1 MLKRIISCVLIFAM
15 LSGLSLVAFAAKGFA
30 DVDEESYS
38 WAIEQINDM
47 ADKKIISGYPDGTFQ
62 PAKGIT
68 KIEAML
74 LISRILGKNDDTYAG
89 SLKDIYKIYEEKL
102 EDLDIQYGEEIAFLI
117 YKGVFA
123 LGEIEELA
131 EENELNE
138 PLLRHEAAMYLTK
151 VMDADADLSDADTG
165 FEDEDEIPEAS
176 RAYVKYVKEEGIMQG
191 MTATTF
197 NPDVQVNRA
206 QMAVM
211 LYRVMEAK
219 ELLFIEGELDRII
232 GSEITVSL
240 TAGSGSY
247 DISEA
252 EFYMNGEACEAS
264 DLKSGF
270 DVTLVFEDAT
280 LKRVETIYFAP
291 EVVKTI
297 VGQIT
302 EIVLT
307 SIKTVKIE
315 NSGTNKTEIYS
326 VDPGCEVYVNNGMA
340 TLSVLRTKDNARL
353 HLDKNNVV
361 TKIDVIDTNVEFSDG
376 IINKLDY
383 DEHKVE
389 ILRKDGTVET
399 YYVSDEIIVTRN
411 KKNSN
416 LSNLLAGDKV
426 SKCIV
431 RYNKIDSL
439 QVTSDIGSTTGTIT
453 EILIAKEASIVI
465 TKNGEDTRYPMTK
478 GIKVFLDDEE
488 CEVYDLRLDM
498 SAEITTDSGAVSEIR
513 VTSAQEIAQISG
525 IVEVVNPSYGFINV
539 KTTTGQSQQ
548 VFVSDSTKITADG
561 AITGTKTIKN
571 IREGDYV
578 FVIGKMVNGAFQA
591 TTIVIVDNN

>member
-15 LSGLSLVAFAAKGFA
+15 LSVLSLVAFAAKGFA

-74 LISRILGKNDDTYAG
+74 LISRILGKNDDTYAD

-399 YYVSDEIIVTRN
+399 YYVSDDIIVTRN

>member
-15 LSGLSLVAFAAKGFA
+15 LSGLSVVTFGAGGFS
-30 DVDEESYS
+30 DVDEETYS

-47 ADKKIISGYPDGTFQ
+47 ADKKIINGYPDGTFQ
-62 PAKGIT
+62 PSKGIT

-74 LISRILGKNDDTYAG
+74 LISRILGKNDEIYANL
-89 SLKDIYKIYEEKL
+89 LKDIHKIYEEKL
-102 EDLDIQYGEEIAFLI
+102 EDLNISYAEEIAYLI

-131 EENELNE
+131 EDNELDK
-138 PLLRHEAAMYLTK
+138 PLLRYEAAEYLTK
-151 VMDADADLSDADTG
+151 VMDIDADLSDADTG
-165 FEDEDEIPEAS
+165 FEDEDEIPEDA
-176 RAYVKYVKEEGIMQG
+176 RAYVKYVKENSIMQG
-191 MTATTF
+191 MTETTF

-206 QMAVM
+206 QMSVM

-219 ELLFIEGELDRII
+219 DLLFITGELERIV

-240 TAGSGSY
+240 TAGNGNY

-252 EFYMNGEACEAS
+252 KFYLNGEVCEPS
-264 DLKSGF
+264 DIKSGY
-270 DVTLVFEDAT
+270 DIVLVFEDAV

-307 SIKTVKIE
+307 SVKTIKIE
-315 NSGTNKTEIYS
+315 NSSNNKTEIYS
-326 VDPGCEVYVNNGMA
+326 IDSSCEVNVNNGVA

-353 HLDKNNVV
+353 YLDKNNVV
-361 TKIDVIDTNVEFSDG
+361 TKIDIIDTNLEFEDG

-399 YYVSDEIIVTRN
+399 YYVSDDIIVTRN
-411 KKNSN
+411 KKSSN
-416 LSNLLAGDKV
+416 LSNLLAGDKIT
-426 SKCIV
+426 KCIV
-431 RYNKIDSL
+431 RYNKIDKL
-439 QVTSDIGSTTGTIT
+439 QVQSELGSTTGTIT

-465 TKNGEDTRYPMTK
+465 SKNGEDTRYPMTK
-478 GIKVFLDDEE
+478 SIKVFLDDKE

-513 VTSAQEIAQISG
+513 VTSVQEVSQISG
-525 IVEVVNPSYGFINV
+525 MVEVVNPSYGFINV
-539 KTTTGQSQQ
+539 KTTSGSSQQ

-561 AITGTKTIKN
+561 AVTGTKTIKN

-578 FVIGKMVNGAFQA
+578 FVLGKMVNGAFQA